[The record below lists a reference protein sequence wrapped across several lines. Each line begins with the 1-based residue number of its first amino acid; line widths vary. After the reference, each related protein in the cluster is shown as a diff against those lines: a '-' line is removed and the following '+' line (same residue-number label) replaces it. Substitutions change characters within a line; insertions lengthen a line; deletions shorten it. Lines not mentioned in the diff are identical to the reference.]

1 MSSQPEFP
9 PHAGFIRAVS
19 ISCNKVRVGANVVIN
34 EDGVK
39 RLLTSPAF
47 TTAFTRLRTAHGY
60 KLPLVFP
67 STLAELNLLA
77 TLSILNF
84 GSGYRVPLHAAT
96 GRGAFDSIRAL
107 VFALYISATGAG
119 EGDYLSAQ
127 GMRSVG
133 AHIIA
138 DLMGLADKIHVE
150 RAHESI
156 PGLTVGELG
165 GPLWELVQLVT
176 RTLNDTGAALV
187 QGGYP
192 DLGSFLLEALREG
205 ERAQAHGGTA
215 EGGAD
220 IMCDVALERL
230 VRFLP
235 AFRDMAIVGGEPVYC
250 FKKALL
256 TLHAVALRFSTTDA
270 RVPVPRTAA
279 LPVFVDNVLPSLLV
293 HLGVIDLSAA
303 RFGLA
308 GVFGDAGSAARVEVL
323 LAAAA
328 TRGSEAKEERRAVPK
343 EGPVLSEEQ
352 AYVLRA
358 AAVDACEAI
367 VQAAHK
373 LGKAMGTDGAWLCDM
388 TLPELDAWLWA
399 VAKDRPDY
407 RKLERFVLRD
417 TTYF

>member
-1 MSSQPEFP
+1 M
-9 PHAGFIRAVS
+9 
-19 ISCNKVRVGANVVIN
+19 
-34 EDGVK
+34 
-39 RLLTSPAF
+39 
-47 TTAFTRLRTAHGY
+47 
-60 KLPLVFP
+60 
-67 STLAELNLLA
+67 
-77 TLSILNF
+77 
-84 GSGYRVPLHAAT
+84 
-96 GRGAFDSIRAL
+96 
-107 VFALYISATGAG
+107 
-119 EGDYLSAQ
+119 
-127 GMRSVG
+127 
-133 AHIIA
+133 
-138 DLMGLADKIHVE
+138 
-150 RAHESI
+150 
-156 PGLTVGELG
+156 
-165 GPLWELVQLVT
+165 
-176 RTLNDTGAALV
+176 
-187 QGGYP
+187 
-192 DLGSFLLEALREG
+192 
-205 ERAQAHGGTA
+205 
-215 EGGAD
+215 
-220 IMCDVALERL
+220 
-230 VRFLP
+230 
-235 AFRDMAIVGGEPVYC
+235 YC